1 MSTYNEETL
10 AWEGT
15 PVLQPGENVFD
26 EDSGCWKRAVVEEP
40 AVEVKPAAKKKAKK
54 KAKK

>member
-1 MSTYNEETL
+1 MSTYNKETL
-10 AWEGT
+10 AWESAT
-15 PVLQPGENVFD
+15 VLQPGENVFD
-26 EDSGCWKRAVVEEP
+26 EASGCWKRVVVEEP